1 MPLHTPRAD
10 LLVAGAAVALLA
22 PLARLHAQAGDVTGR
37 VTQAGS
43 DEPIAGATVAVTGQ
57 RRGAIT
63 RGDGTYRITLPAG
76 QYELAARLIGYTA
89 VKANV
94 TVAAGGTVTQNFQLT
109 RAASVLSAVAVT
121 GSRRATERSVTEA
134 PVPIDVVTSAEIKQ
148 TGRTETS
155 QILQMLVPSVN
166 FPRTSIAGGV
176 DMQRP
181 FTLRGLGP
189 DQALVLINGKRR
201 HAGAVV
207 AVNNSIGRGSTGV
220 DLNAIPAASIARI
233 EVLRDGAAAQYG
245 SDAIGGVI
253 NIILKEDAP
262 ASISATV
269 GQVNSSL
276 NAPPLGAL
284 RYNDGGVVQLDANKG
299 WDFGG
304 GRGFLNLTAEARD
317 RGATSRNL
325 PDQRP
330 QYWTAATDDSVRRG
344 LPVTIGGVRVP
355 EAAVDFSRNNF
366 WYGDAAIR
374 DGGGFWNAGYKPGR
388 GIEVYSFGGAT
399 YRVGRSFGFSRRPA
413 EPVVVRS
420 LHPQGFLPSIVGT
433 SQDVSGAVGA
443 KGRAAGWAWDVS
455 GTVGQNRFA
464 FDVNNSNNPTLGNAS
479 PRDFYAGTL
488 RSTQMTYN
496 ADASR
501 QFAVG
506 LAAPVNVGVGAEAR
520 FDRYAIA
527 RGDTASW
534 IDGGQAVLD
543 GPQRGARVPGGSQ
556 LFYGFKPSDVVNAT
570 RESQA
575 AYVDVEVTPVN
586 RLQLGAAGRFE
597 NFSDF
602 GQATIGKL
610 TARFE
615 PVKGY
620 ALRAAANTGF
630 RAPSLAQTYYSSTAS
645 NVLVVGGVPTPN
657 EVATLPV
664 TSPAARALG
673 ATDLQPERSRNFGA
687 GITLTPNERLSVT
700 ADWFGINIADRIVLS
715 ETFVGPLVRTII
727 QPFGLQGDIRPRFF
741 TNAID
746 TRTRGLDLVARYARD
761 LGNETSLRST
771 ASFNR
776 SRTRIT
782 RVSAT
787 PPQLQA
793 LNLPLL
799 GRVERSRIEEAQP
812 WTNFRVN
819 VSYLRRQWS
828 ADVQQARFGSY
839 WSRPDLGVPVG
850 TRLAVSDQQFS
861 PRWVTDASV
870 TRRFEQLSLTLGA
883 DNLFDV
889 YPDRL
894 AATNPEI
901 FGGTRMFSPFSPFGA
916 NGRFV
921 FVRASYTP

>member
-76 QYELAARLIGYTA
+76 QYELAARLIGYTS

-220 DLNAIPAASIARI
+220 DLNAIPAASIERI

-262 ASISATV
+262 GSISATV

-575 AYVDVEVTPVN
+575 AVRRRRGDAGEPPAARRRGTLRKLQ
-586 RLQLGAAGRFE
+586 RLRPGHHR
-597 NFSDF
+597 
-602 GQATIGKL
+602 QAHG
-610 TARFE
+610 
-615 PVKGY
+615 
-620 ALRAAANTGF
+620 ALRAGEGV
-630 RAPSLAQTYYSSTAS
+630 RAPRGREHRLPRAVARADVLLVHGEQRARRRRRADAQRGRHAPGHEPGRARARRHGPPAGEEPELRRGDHAHAERAAQPSPPTGSGSTSPTAS
-645 NVLVVGGVPTPN
+645 CCRRRSSARSCAPSSSPSGCRATSARASSPTPSTR
-657 EVATLPV
+657 ARAASTS
-664 TSPAARALG
+664 SPATRATSATRPRSARRRASTGAARGSRASRPPRRSCRRSTSRSSAASSARASRR
-673 ATDLQPERSRNFGA
+673 RSPG
-687 GITLTPNERLSVT
+687 
-700 ADWFGINIADRIVLS
+700 
-715 ETFVGPLVRTII
+715 RT
-727 QPFGLQGDIRPRFF
+727 
-741 TNAID
+741 
-746 TRTRGLDLVARYARD
+746 
-761 LGNETSLRST
+761 
-771 ASFNR
+771 
-776 SRTRIT
+776 
-782 RVSAT
+782 SA
-787 PPQLQA
+787 
-793 LNLPLL
+793 
-799 GRVERSRIEEAQP
+799 
-812 WTNFRVN
+812 
-819 VSYLRRQWS
+819 
-828 ADVQQARFGSY
+828 
-839 WSRPDLGVPVG
+839 
-850 TRLAVSDQQFS
+850 
-861 PRWVTDASV
+861 
-870 TRRFEQLSLTLGA
+870 
-883 DNLFDV
+883 
-889 YPDRL
+889 
-894 AATNPEI
+894 
-901 FGGTRMFSPFSPFGA
+901 
-916 NGRFV
+916 
-921 FVRASYTP
+921 